1 MQKRGSRTIVSPVD
15 DDRGHSVTDLHDRAG
30 GGPKVDVLFDQ
41 KLFDRVIRRERSS
54 AYWFAAS
61 LWGVSGLVMG
71 AILGVYITL
80 AVQAGSADIWRENFI
95 SGQAARE
102 AADSVNSRQ
111 SVIHQEDP
119 QQQPQQEPQR

>member
-1 MQKRGSRTIVSPVD
+1 MQKRGSRTIVTPVED
-15 DDRGHSVTDLHDRAG
+15 DPRGRSVTDLHSA

-61 LWGVSGLVMG
+61 LWGVSGLVLG

-80 AVQAGSADIWRENFI
+80 AVQSGSADIWRDNFI
-95 SGQAARE
+95 SGQASRA
-102 AADSVNSRQ
+102 AADSVNSRDP
-111 SVIHQEDP
+111 VIRREDP
-119 QQQPQQEPQR
+119 QQQQDQQP

>member
-1 MQKRGSRTIVSPVD
+1 MRNKGSRTIVSPVD
-15 DDRGHSVTDLHDRAG
+15 DDPRGRSVTDLHDRAG

-61 LWGVSGLVMG
+61 LWGVSGLVLG

-80 AVQAGSADIWRENFI
+80 SVQSGSADIWRDNFI
-95 SGQAARE
+95 SGQA
-102 AADSVNSRQ
+102 
-111 SVIHQEDP
+111 
-119 QQQPQQEPQR
+119 

>member
-1 MQKRGSRTIVSPVD
+1 MRNKGSRTIVTPVED
-15 DDRGHSVTDLHDRAG
+15 DPRGRSVTDLHDRGGAG
-30 GGPKVDVLFDQ
+30 KVDVLFDQ

-61 LWGVSGLVMG
+61 LWGVSGLVLG

-102 AADSVNSRQ
+102 AADSVNSREPVLRREEPAQ
-111 SVIHQEDP
+111 D
-119 QQQPQQEPQR
+119 QQP

>member
-1 MQKRGSRTIVSPVD
+1 MQKRGSRTIVTPVED
-15 DDRGHSVTDLHDRAG
+15 DPRGHSVTDLHERG

-80 AVQAGSADIWRENFI
+80 AVQTGSADIWRENFI
-95 SGQAARE
+95 AGSASRAAE
-102 AADSVNSRQ
+102 NSVNSRDP
-111 SVIHQEDP
+111 IIRREDPTP
-119 QQQPQQEPQR
+119 QQQQDPQR

>member
-1 MQKRGSRTIVSPVD
+1 MRNKGSRTIVTPVD
-15 DDRGHSVTDLHDRAG
+15 EDPRGRSVTDLHAGG

-80 AVQAGSADIWRENFI
+80 AVQTGSADIWRENFI
-95 SGQAARE
+95 AGSAAR
-102 AADSVNSRQ
+102 AAENSVNSRDP
-111 SVIHQEDP
+111 IIRREDP
-119 QQQPQQEPQR
+119 AQQQEQHPQR